1 MKVEV
6 IGYRPVDFKDQ
17 ESGKQI
23 TGISVYVVSPL
34 SGNGAVGSECIKHFL
49 SSWPKPFTGPC
60 DLIFNLRGKVIDIVP
75 AKV

>member
-1 MKVEV
+1 MKAEV
-6 IGYRPVDFKDQ
+6 IGYRPVDFKDP

-23 TGISVYVVSPL
+23 TGISVYVVSPM

-49 SSWPKPFTGPC
+49 SSWAKPFTGSC

-75 AKV
+75 AKI